1 MGETLS
7 VSIDTSKDATQPT
20 LEEEAAKYDTPASED
35 NQPDER
41 PEWLPEKFKS
51 AEDLAKAYSE
61 LEKKLGAPKPK
72 DEAKPEA
79 KSDTT
84 EDTSD
89 SEETE
94 PEKAARDAAEN
105 AGLNFDD
112 LSSKYWEKGTLDD
125 SDYSA
130 LEKSGIPKH
139 IVDQFI
145 AGQEAI
151 LNSTRSQVFESVGGE
166 DTYVAMTE
174 WAAEN
179 LSEAEIDAYNR
190 AVNSNDLSMVQM
202 AVKGLKA
209 QYAASEGFEPKRS
222 VTGGN
227 AKKGADVYRSIAE
240 LEKDMGDSRYRN
252 DPAFRRDVEQKLA
265 RSDIM

>member
-7 VSIDTSKDATQPT
+7 VSIDTSQATPQPT

-35 NQPDER
+35 NQSETR

-61 LEKKLGAPKPK
+61 LEKKLGSKPK
-72 DEAKPEA
+72 EEAKPEA
-79 KSDTT
+79 KSETKK
-84 EDTSD
+84 DTSD

-112 LSSKYWEKGTLDD
+112 LSAKYWDKGTLDD
-125 SDYSA
+125 SDYAA
-130 LEKSGIPKH
+130 LEKSGIPKN

-151 LNSTRSQVFESVGGE
+151 LNTTRSQVFESVGGE

-209 QYAASEGFEPKRS
+209 QYAASEGFEPKRN

-240 LEKDMGDSRYRN
+240 LEKDINDSRYKN
-252 DPAFRRDVEQKLA
+252 DPAFRRDVESKLA

>member
-20 LEEEAAKYDTPASED
+20 LEEEAAKYDTPAPED
-35 NQPDER
+35 NQPDAR

-51 AEDLAKAYSE
+51 PEDLAKAYSE
-61 LEKKLGAPKPK
+61 LEKKLGGKPK
-72 DEAKPEA
+72 EEVKPEA
-79 KSDTT
+79 KS
-84 EDTSD
+84 
-89 SEETE
+89 ETE
-94 PEKAARDAAEN
+94 EDNSDAEASESEKAARDAAEN

-112 LSSKYWEKGTLDD
+112 LSFKYMENGSLDD
-125 SDYSA
+125 GDYAA

-151 LNSTRSQVFESVGGE
+151 LNTTRSQVFESVGGE

-179 LSEAEIDAYNR
+179 LSETEIDAFNR

-209 QYAASEGFEPKRS
+209 QYAASEGFEPKRT

-240 LEKDMGDSRYRN
+240 LEKDMGDTRYRN

>member
-7 VSIDTSKDATQPT
+7 VSIDTSKDAVQPT
-20 LEEEAAKYDTPASED
+20 LEEEASKYDAPPED
-35 NQPDER
+35 NQSDTR

-51 AEDLAKAYSE
+51 AEDLAKAYTE

-79 KSDTT
+79 KS
-84 EDTSD
+84 EPNKDTSD

-94 PEKAARDAAEN
+94 PEKAAREAAEN

-112 LSSKYWEKGTLDD
+112 LSAKYWDKGTLDD
-125 SDYSA
+125 SDYAA
-130 LEKSGIPKH
+130 LEKSGIPKN

-151 LNSTRSQVFESVGGE
+151 LNTTRAEVFNSVGGE
-166 DTYVAMTE
+166 QTYFAMTE

-179 LSEAEIDAYNR
+179 MSEAEIETFNR
-190 AVNSNDLSMVQM
+190 AVNSGDKNMAML
-202 AVKGLKA
+202 AVKGLQA
-209 QYAASEGFEPKRS
+209 QFSAAEGFEPKRS
-222 VTGGN
+222 VSGAT
-227 AKKGADVYRSIAE
+227 AKASANVYRSIAE
-240 LEKDMGDSRYRN
+240 LEKDMGDARYRN